1 MLHRLTLRGREQQMP
16 MNEKTSKAMASLA
29 GRVLRDPKATARER
43 KLAGCVL
50 TQAADRRA
58 VLAAMGR
65 K

>member
-1 MLHRLTLRGREQQMP
+1 MP